1 MLAQLAAADP
11 WRFQFHPEVWVL
23 VGFLTGAYIYMVRV
37 IGPKAVPAGQP
48 AVTRRNIGCFVGAM
62 VMLWVASDWPVHDI
76 GEEYL
81 YSVHMA
87 QHMMLSY
94 FLPPLVLMATPEW
107 LLRVLVGNGRFYRVV
122 VFFTR
127 PVVAAVLFNAIV
139 IITHIPGVV
148 AASVEQRPA
157 ALHAALRRRDVLVA
171 DVDAGRRPVPRAADL
186 TDRQVHLP
194 LHPVARAD
202 DPRRVADVRR
212 RRGVQDLRPARC
224 GSWGLSVVFD
234 QQLAGAIMKTG
245 GGIFLWA
252 IIIYIFFKKF
262 ASGFEYGNTYRRPRP
277 MPDAELTG
285 DSVVDE
291 ETPLTTA
298 DVEREFAQVPPAFHR
313 LTRGNRPGPV
323 GPRPVTSRP

>member
-1 MLAQLAAADP
+1 MLAQLAAAEP
-11 WRFQFHPEVWVL
+11 WRFQWHPEVWIL

-48 AVTRRNIGCFVGAM
+48 AVTRFNIGCFIGAM

-122 VFFTR
+122 VFFTK
-127 PVVAAVLFNAIV
+127 PVIAAVLFNAVI

-148 AASVEQRPA
+148 AASVDNGPLHYSLHFAVVMFSLLMWMPVVGPFPELQISPIGKCIYLFIQSLVPTIPA
-157 ALHAALRRRDVLVA
+157 AWLTFA
-171 DVDAGRRPVPRAADL
+171 DGAVYKTYDQPV
-186 TDRQVHLP
+186 
-194 LHPVARAD
+194 
-202 DPRRVADVRR
+202 RV
-212 RRGVQDLRPARC
+212 
-224 GSWGLSVVFD
+224 WGLSVVFD

-245 GGIFLWA
+245 GGIFLWT
-252 IIIYIFFKKF
+252 IIVFIFFKRF
-262 ASGFEYGNTYRRPRP
+262 ASGFEYGNTYRRPHP

-285 DSVVDE
+285 DSLVDAHS
-291 ETPLTTA
+291 TLTTA
-298 DVEREFAQVPPAFHR
+298 DVEREFAQVPPRSA
-313 LTRGNRPGPV
+313 G
-323 GPRPVTSRP
+323 